1 MADKQLDDLA
11 LRQLQSNQGELLD
24 DIDKLRSQGIGRY
37 IELPQLVVCGDQSS
51 GKSSVLEAI
60 SRVRFPTKENLCTR
74 FATELILRRALNSSV
89 SITIEPGSSRSTD
102 DRKRF
107 RDFRSQ
113 FTTADDFP
121 SLIDAAKDFMGVAR
135 GGNLGAFSD
144 DILRVEISG
153 PAQPHLTIVDLPGL
167 THTAENPDDVQ
178 LVRKLVESYMSN
190 SRSIILAITT
200 AKNDIENQIVLDLVE
215 KHDPEGARTLG
226 IITKPDTLHMGSG
239 TEDRFVQLAK
249 NGIRPLRLGWHVLKN
264 RDYDTRDAS
273 DAARDKAEKEFF
285 SNGIWANLHRS
296 NVGIDSL
303 RNRLSKILLDQICSN
318 LPALIS
324 DIETGV
330 EECND
335 RLQRLGE
342 LRNTTAD
349 QRRYLTSIS
358 GSFQRLVI
366 AATEGEYSDGFFD
379 GPDSL
384 EWRPKWLR
392 AVIHDLNGEFAESMY
407 KRGHRRRLIGG
418 SSTFPFS
425 GGSEESESISRSDFI
440 SEIKEEARKS
450 RGKELPG
457 FPNAQLVG
465 KLFRDQS
472 KPWEGIA
479 SDHVQS
485 VWSTV
490 KWFVKTALGHLTSDN
505 TFKTV
510 SREIIDPWLEQKHDS
525 LRQML
530 GVLLKPHKRGHP
542 ITYDPLFALGNSSR
556 HLVRQEQELRDK
568 LDGNKQPSTTEE
580 NRNYSWQEVKSAVFS
595 DESADPYGSS
605 NIIDSLEEY
614 YKVLMISQVLNVIF
628 QASPE
633 CIVFP
638 GLPRG
643 RVFALDV
650 KIASTFVHQLS
661 IEG

>member
-1 MADKQLDDLA
+1 MVDKQLDDLA
-11 LRQLQSNQGELLD
+11 LRQLQSNQGGLLD

-37 IELPQLVVCGDQSS
+37 IELPQLIVCGDQSS

-74 FATELILRRALNSSV
+74 FATELILRRALTSSV
-89 SITIEPGSSRSTD
+89 SITIEPGSSRSTEE
-102 DRKRF
+102 RQRL
-107 RDFRSQ
+107 REFRSQ

-121 SLIDAAKDFMGVAR
+121 LLIDAAKDFMGVAR
-135 GGNLGAFSD
+135 EGNLGTFSD

-167 THTAENPDDVQ
+167 THTAENPADVQ

-200 AKNDIENQIVLDLVE
+200 AKNDIENQIVLKLVE

-226 IITKPDTLHMGSG
+226 IITKPDTLHAGSG
-239 TEDRFVQLAK
+239 TESRFVLLAK

-273 DAARDKAEKEFF
+273 DATRDEAEKEFF
-285 SNGIWANLHRS
+285 SNWIWANLPRS

-318 LPALIS
+318 LPFLIS
-324 DIETGV
+324 DIEIGV
-330 EECND
+330 EECNG
-335 RLQRLGE
+335 RLQKLGE
-342 LRNTTAD
+342 PRNTTAD

-358 GSFQRLVI
+358 SSFQKLVI
-366 AATEGEYSDGFFD
+366 AATEGEYSDSFFE

-384 EWRPKWLR
+384 EWWPKRLR
-392 AVIHDLNGEFAESMY
+392 AVIHGLNEEFAESMY
-407 KRGHRRRLIGG
+407 KRGHRRRLIG
-418 SSTFPFS
+418 SSSAFYL
-425 GGSEESESISRSDFI
+425 GGNEDSESISRSDLI
-440 SEIKEEARKS
+440 TEIKEEARKS

-472 KPWEGIA
+472 KPWEDIA
-479 SDHVQS
+479 NDHVKS
-485 VWSTV
+485 VWNTV
-490 KWFVKTALGHLTSDN
+490 KSFLKIALGHLTSDN

-510 SREIIDPWLEQKHDS
+510 SRELIDPWMEQNDDS

-542 ITYDPLFALGNSSR
+542 ITYHPLFAYTNNSR
-556 HLVRQEQELRDK
+556 HIERQEQQLRDK

-580 NRNYSWQEVKSAVFS
+580 SRNYTWQEVKSAVFS
-595 DESADPYGSS
+595 DEPADPYGSS
-605 NIIDSLEEY
+605 NIIDNLEEY
-614 YKVLMISQVLNVIF
+614 YKVHMIFATFIYDHS
-628 QASPE
+628 
-633 CIVFP
+633 
-638 GLPRG
+638 GL
-643 RVFALDV
+643 
-650 KIASTFVHQLS
+650 T
-661 IEG
+661 